1 MLNKRD
7 YYEVLGVDKNASEQ
21 EVKKA
26 YRKLARKYH
35 PDVNPGNKEAETKFK
50 EAKEAYEVLSN
61 PQKRQQYDQ
70 FGHADFDGGFGGAGG
85 QGFGGQG
92 FGGFEDIFDSFFGGG
107 FGGRTARRTGPT
119 RGNDLRYDM
128 NITFEE
134 AAFGVEKNIEVEK
147 MERCDK
153 CRGTGAK
160 SEDSIKHCSTCN
172 GSGEVRRTQNTPL
185 GQFVS
190 SSPCPTCG
198 GEGTQIKD
206 PCTEC
211 NGQGKYRKRKTIN
224 VNIPAGVDHGSR
236 LRVSGEGEP
245 GNKGGPSGD
254 LYVYLG
260 VKPHPKFKRR
270 DNQVLSEETI
280 SYVQGALGVEIE
292 VDTLDGKGKLKVP
305 AGTQSGTVFKLKN
318 KGIPY
323 LRGSGRGDHHV
334 KVKVTIPKK
343 VSKEERDLLQQLAE
357 LRGEKIDETDKGFIS
372 RVKDA
377 FK

>member
-1 MLNKRD
+1 MNKKD
-7 YYEVLGVDKNASEQ
+7 FYEVLGVDKNASEQ
-21 EVKKA
+21 EIKKA

-50 EAKEAYEVLSN
+50 EAKEAYEVLSD

-70 FGHADFDGGFGGAGG
+70 FGHADFDNFGGQG

-107 FGGRTARRTGPT
+107 FGGRTTRRTGPT
-119 RGNDLRYDM
+119 RGRDLRYDM
-128 NITFEE
+128 NISFEE

-147 MERCDK
+147 MERCEK
-153 CRGTGAK
+153 CKGTGAK
-160 SEDSIKHCSTCN
+160 SSDSVTKCSTCN
-172 GSGEVRRTQNTPL
+172 GTGEIRKTQNTPL

-190 SSPCPTCG
+190 ASPCPQCE

-206 PCTEC
+206 PCSKC
-211 NGQGKYRKRKTIN
+211 HGQGKYNKRKTIN

-254 LYVYLG
+254 LYVYLN
-260 VKPHPKFKRR
+260 VRPHPKFNRR
-270 DNQVLSEETI
+270 DNEVISEETI

-292 VDTLDGKGKLKVP
+292 VDTLDGKGKLKIP
-305 AGTQSGTVFKLKN
+305 AGTQSGTIFKLKD

-323 LRGSGRGDHHV
+323 LRGNGRGDHHV

-343 VSKEERDLLQQLAE
+343 VDKEERELLEKIAE
-357 LRGEKIDETDKGFIS
+357 LRGDDIDSSGKGILN